1 VAAVEAAV
9 DAEDEQDDDE
19 QADAGRD
26 EAADEELLWIAGTQR
41 RGRRTA
47 RPRAGRAR
55 LVIVEEGQE
64 SAPWRDAG
72 GSV

>member
-1 VAAVEAAV
+1 VAAGEAAV

-26 EAADEELLWIAGTQR
+26 EAADEELLWVGGRAER

-47 RPRAGRAR
+47 RPCAGRAR
-55 LVIVEEGQE
+55 LVIVEEGQIR
-64 SAPWRDAG
+64 SLASAG